1 MLLHG
6 WSSPSKPKMGKQPRI
21 AAKPFSCFIS
31 NSRDSSLQ
39 CTTLP
44 HLWTISRSTF
54 IVCIC
59 FPDWMISLPLW
70 TAPDCR
76 HLWAVEKSIV
86 CTLFALCLHFVCTLQ
101 GYRKAVAICS
111 PIWPSPGQWCPDPNG
126 AHHHYHERADIRS
139 ERWSCRVPPQH
150 LKSRR
155 HRLCPYYRN
164 LWGYYRLIQLILFSW
179 WLCWREDER
188 MLWVW
193 WWARALQRMTA
204 STQ

>member
-86 CTLFALCLHFVCTLQ
+86 CTLFALCLHFARLPQSCCNLLTHLTQSGTVMSRSKWGSSPLPRKGRHTKWALKLQ
-101 GYRKAVAICS
+101 GS
-111 PIWPSPGQWCPDPNG
+111 TS
-126 AHHHYHERADIRS
+126 
-139 ERWSCRVPPQH
+139 
-150 LKSRR
+150 
-155 HRLCPYYRN
+155 
-164 LWGYYRLIQLILFSW
+164 
-179 WLCWREDER
+179 
-188 MLWVW
+188 
-193 WWARALQRMTA
+193 A
-204 STQ
+204 SQV